1 MSSVKNSYGA
11 LQTCD
16 RIDIGNTSFVE
27 SIQSSFLHYKDITP
41 LLENVTV
48 FHGAI
53 EVFAS
58 HYRSEAIDKVVGI
71 DARGFILD
79 AALAYWNHHEP
90 ECNVYIP
97 IQLKLR

>member
-41 LLENVTV
+41 LLENGTV

-58 HYRSEAIDKVVGI
+58 HCRSEAIDKVVG
-71 DARGFILD
+71 

>member
-1 MSSVKNSYGA
+1 MQDFSKFIREIPNFPEPGI
-11 LQTCD
+11 L
-16 RIDIGNTSFVE
+16 F
-27 SIQSSFLHYKDITP
+27 KDITP